1 MILTDLF
8 ESQEMH
14 NQDRLDSVLGRCIEL
29 IHEKNGANPK
39 KYGRVAACIIDMKN
53 RKVFGINSP
62 GPNGTRRHAE
72 RMAIDKYHERYG
84 KILPGAIIVT
94 TLSPCNRDMAERDGP
109 SCQDLLLQ
117 NGIEK
122 VYSGYMDPSQHSDHP
137 FTEEM
142 TQNDDLWRRCK
153 EFSDSFVHDDL
164 SEDLDRPR
172 AAGCIL
178 YAQDTGRYGLQQRSD
193 TVNDPSVWA
202 AWGGGREPGETLEQ
216 CATRELAEESGYTGP
231 LKLKRLA
238 ENNKYTTFIGVVPHE
253 FEPRAC
259 SEWKDYC
266 WVDAGN
272 WPGPMHPGV
281 AEALK
286 NIPANKQQVAEA
298 FDQPYKILRW
308 EKGDYGD
315 VDAIAR
321 LDDGTFLS
329 IMFNKGFKQETKE
342 EAWSVEFF
350 RNNSQEVT
358 GEGDEFRVF
367 ATVLSAIQTFI
378 SDRVPGAKGKYKPN
392 KIYFSASK
400 KVEPGQKEHSRAGL
414 YDSLVQRYARA
425 LGFRAFRA
433 DTGNIVMYELSR
445 IKPMAENM
453 DHSKDNRAVEEL
465 KAALIARKQ
474 RLQSA
479 TDDQVYD
486 SIDKIMTRIAKT
498 HSISGQKLHD
508 MWVDKYHEVP
518 DTWIMNENFA
528 DGKKPGRKGLA
539 KRVGVN
545 CKQPVSKLRSIAAN
559 SSGERQR
566 MAHWC
571 ANMKSGKK
579 K

>member
-1 MILTDLF
+1 MR
-8 ESQEMH
+8 SQE
-14 NQDRLDSVLGRCIEL
+14 
-29 IHEKNGANPK
+29 
-39 KYGRVAACIIDMKN
+39 
-53 RKVFGINSP
+53 
-62 GPNGTRRHAE
+62 
-72 RMAIDKYHERYG
+72 
-84 KILPGAIIVT
+84 
-94 TLSPCNRDMAERDGP
+94 
-109 SCQDLLLQ
+109 
-117 NGIEK
+117 
-122 VYSGYMDPSQHSDHP
+122 
-137 FTEEM
+137 
-142 TQNDDLWRRCK
+142 
-153 EFSDSFVHDDL
+153 
-164 SEDLDRPR
+164 
-172 AAGCIL
+172 
-178 YAQDTGRYGLQQRSD
+178 
-193 TVNDPSVWA
+193 
-202 AWGGGREPGETLEQ
+202 
-216 CATRELAEESGYTGP
+216 
-231 LKLKRLA
+231 
-238 ENNKYTTFIGVVPHE
+238 FIT
-253 FEPRAC
+253 
-259 SEWKDYC
+259 
-266 WVDAGN
+266 
-272 WPGPMHPGV
+272 
-281 AEALK
+281 EAL
-286 NIPANKQQVAEA
+286 N
-298 FDQPYKILRW
+298 QPYKILRW

-367 ATVLSAIQTFI
+367 ATVLSAIQTFV

-414 YDSLVQRYARA
+414 YDSLVQRHAKA

-445 IKPMAENM
+445 IKPIAEDMSRRGFLKGAGAMAAGISAAGGARANNQTDPNKLIAIVNINGESKEFNLTGRFKGDAKSQLHQAEEFITEFLENRDINFSNLELRYQGTVLKTQNIGSVKEEQGVAENM
-453 DHSKDNRAVEEL
+453 DHNKDNPAVEEL

>member
-1 MILTDLF
+1 MR
-8 ESQEMH
+8 SQE
-14 NQDRLDSVLGRCIEL
+14 
-29 IHEKNGANPK
+29 
-39 KYGRVAACIIDMKN
+39 
-53 RKVFGINSP
+53 
-62 GPNGTRRHAE
+62 
-72 RMAIDKYHERYG
+72 
-84 KILPGAIIVT
+84 
-94 TLSPCNRDMAERDGP
+94 
-109 SCQDLLLQ
+109 
-117 NGIEK
+117 
-122 VYSGYMDPSQHSDHP
+122 
-137 FTEEM
+137 
-142 TQNDDLWRRCK
+142 
-153 EFSDSFVHDDL
+153 
-164 SEDLDRPR
+164 
-172 AAGCIL
+172 
-178 YAQDTGRYGLQQRSD
+178 
-193 TVNDPSVWA
+193 
-202 AWGGGREPGETLEQ
+202 
-216 CATRELAEESGYTGP
+216 
-231 LKLKRLA
+231 
-238 ENNKYTTFIGVVPHE
+238 FIT
-253 FEPRAC
+253 
-259 SEWKDYC
+259 
-266 WVDAGN
+266 
-272 WPGPMHPGV
+272 
-281 AEALK
+281 EAL
-286 NIPANKQQVAEA
+286 N
-298 FDQPYKILRW
+298 QPYKILRW

-367 ATVLSAIQTFI
+367 ATVLSAIQTFV

-414 YDSLVQRYARA
+414 YDSLVQRHAKA

-445 IKPMAENM
+445 IKPIAEDMSRRGFLKGAGAMAAGISAAGGARANNQTDPNKLIAIVNINGESKEFNLTGRFKGDAKSQLHQAEEFITEFLENRDINFSNLELRYQGTVLKTQNIGSVKEEQGVAENM
-453 DHSKDNRAVEEL
+453 DHNKDNQAVEEL

>member
-1 MILTDLF
+1 MR
-8 ESQEMH
+8 SQE
-14 NQDRLDSVLGRCIEL
+14 
-29 IHEKNGANPK
+29 
-39 KYGRVAACIIDMKN
+39 
-53 RKVFGINSP
+53 
-62 GPNGTRRHAE
+62 
-72 RMAIDKYHERYG
+72 
-84 KILPGAIIVT
+84 
-94 TLSPCNRDMAERDGP
+94 
-109 SCQDLLLQ
+109 
-117 NGIEK
+117 
-122 VYSGYMDPSQHSDHP
+122 
-137 FTEEM
+137 
-142 TQNDDLWRRCK
+142 
-153 EFSDSFVHDDL
+153 
-164 SEDLDRPR
+164 
-172 AAGCIL
+172 
-178 YAQDTGRYGLQQRSD
+178 
-193 TVNDPSVWA
+193 
-202 AWGGGREPGETLEQ
+202 
-216 CATRELAEESGYTGP
+216 
-231 LKLKRLA
+231 
-238 ENNKYTTFIGVVPHE
+238 FIT
-253 FEPRAC
+253 
-259 SEWKDYC
+259 
-266 WVDAGN
+266 
-272 WPGPMHPGV
+272 
-281 AEALK
+281 EAL
-286 NIPANKQQVAEA
+286 N
-298 FDQPYKILRW
+298 QPYKILRW

-329 IMFNKGFKQETKE
+329 IMFNKGFSQDTKE
-342 EAWSVEFF
+342 EAWSVEFY
-350 RNNSQEVT
+350 RNNSQEKT

-367 ATVLSAIQTFI
+367 ATVLNAIQTFI

-414 YDSLVQRYARA
+414 YDSLVQRYAKA

-433 DTGNIVMYELSR
+433 DTGNKVMYELSR
-445 IKPMAENM
+445 IKPMAEDMSRRGFLKGAGAMAAGISTAGGARANNQTDPNKLIAIVNINGESKEFNLTGRFKGDAKSQLHQAEDFITDFLEKRDINFSNLELRYQGTVLKTQNIGSVKEQQGVAENM
-453 DHSKDNRAVEEL
+453 DHSKDNQAVEEL